1 MATNDKEREFAEIV
15 ERLTTDYP
23 SLAGRRRLPRR
34 VLVALAVAGG
44 LVWGLL
50 SVAMVAWGA
59 FGVALTCTLVVLTGT
74 AIAVDAYR
82 WRRR

>member
-23 SLAGRRRLPRR
+23 SLAGRRRPPRR
-34 VLVALAVAGG
+34 VLITLAVVGG

-50 SVAMVAWGA
+50 SVAMVAWGV
-59 FGVALTCTLVVLTGT
+59 FGVALTCTIVLLTGG
-74 AIAVDAYR
+74 AIAVDAHR